1 MYIGALGYTMVR
13 HRSKKHKSSVMS
25 RRPHI
30 PLALA
35 IPAIVDANNIYQTAK
50 GGFTA
55 AEMNNLQF
63 EYTGTGTGVNGINVA
78 PLITT
83 YGKYVAG
90 FLVHK
95 VATKTGVNKTISKF
109 TRGYVVI

>member
-1 MYIGALGYTMVR
+1 MARYR
-13 HRSKKHKSSVMS
+13 RKKHKQSAMS

-35 IPAIVDANNIYQTAK
+35 VPALVDANNIYQTAK

-55 AEMNNLQF
+55 AELNNLQF
-63 EYTGTGTGVNGINVA
+63 EYTGTGQGVNGIDFS
-78 PLITT
+78 PLIGT

-90 FLVHK
+90 FVVHK
-95 VATKTGVNKTISKF
+95 IATKTGVNKTISKF